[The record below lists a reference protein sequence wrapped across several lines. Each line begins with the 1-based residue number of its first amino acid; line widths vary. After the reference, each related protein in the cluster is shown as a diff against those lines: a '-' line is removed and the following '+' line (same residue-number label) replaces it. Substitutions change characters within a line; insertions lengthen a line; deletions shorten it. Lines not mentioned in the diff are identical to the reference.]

1 MLYCDDYRLAM
12 IFVASSTASGP
23 PFSLRLGHARGLT
36 AHRAVIQ
43 HPRAASLP
51 TGEGIRAQ
59 RGETPHPP
67 TSWAPSPTGEGIR
80 AQRGV
85 REKRVRKSNFMNKTL
100 FYK

>member
-1 MLYCDDYRLAM
+1 MLYCADYRLAM

-23 PFSLRLGHARGLT
+23 
-36 AHRAVIQ
+36 
-43 HPRAASLP
+43 
-51 TGEGIRAQ
+51 
-59 RGETPHPP
+59 
-67 TSWAPSPTGEGIR
+67 PSPTGEGIR